1 MDCPR
6 PTAYNGGNEEKERK
20 LYKDIWKSERNVV
33 CGMASHT
40 GKIDMIRGSI
50 IKSAALFALPICV
63 GNILQQLYGT
73 VDTLVVGN
81 FCDSAALAAVGT
93 ATQPMEILLCV
104 FLGIGNGA
112 SILVSQEMGRRNA
125 DGLRML
131 VRTAVW
137 FLYLCAIPVTILAM
151 FVGPALLRLMQ
162 VPADAFDYAV
172 LYLRITALGTLGN
185 LGYNMNAGILR
196 GAWGTAGPPCCCC

>member
-1 MDCPR
+1 MRYCH
-6 PTAYNGGNEEKERK
+6 
-20 LYKDIWKSERNVV
+20 KDIWKSERNVV

-162 VPADAFDYAV
+162 VPADAFVMRCSTCGSRRWAPWAT
-172 LYLRITALGTLGN
+172 LAIT
-185 LGYNMNAGILR
+185 
-196 GAWGTAGPPCCCC
+196 